1 MLLAVR
7 KQFSDCSH
15 FHRCT
20 KKEKVDYELKA
31 AQLSLSK
38 CEQSCYILLL
48 CDLFLEIPQGHLE
61 DRLYR
66 QFLSLHL
73 GISLILQRLADRI
86 PGTTLNR
93 LCVIALQAESRLG
106 FIDWLRL

>member
-1 MLLAVR
+1 MQLNPFMSVTFRDSVVELLAVR
-7 KQFSDCSH
+7 KRFNDCPH

-20 KKEKVDYELKA
+20 LKKKDHELIA
-31 AQLSLSK
+31 AAHSLCDRSA
-38 CEQSCYILLL
+38 ILLH

-66 QFLSLHL
+66 QFLSLYV
-73 GISLILQRLADRI
+73 GISLILQRLADRV

-93 LCVIALQAESRLG
+93 LCVIA
-106 FIDWLRL
+106 

>member
-1 MLLAVR
+1 M
-7 KQFSDCSH
+7 D
-15 FHRCT
+15 
-20 KKEKVDYELKA
+20 KKKVDCELKT
-31 AQLSLSK
+31 AQLSLSM
-38 CEQSCYILLL
+38 CDQPCYILLL

-61 DRLYR
+61 DRLYT

-93 LCVIALQAESRLG
+93 LCVIA
-106 FIDWLRL
+106 